1 MSPAASQTVRR
12 DGDQVFVPL
21 EVMLRVG
28 EATFAASGCNQ
39 AEAKTI
45 ITRLAGANL
54 RGHDSHGVIR
64 IPRYV
69 QWIDEGRQ
77 IPNQTVD
84 ILLDQPAFAIVDGRF
99 GFGQSIGEQ
108 TVDIGVAKAKQHG
121 VAMTALRN
129 SGHLGRIGD
138 WAERAAA
145 AGIVSI
151 HMVNVRGSLI
161 VAPFGGIDRR
171 GSTNPFCAG
180 IPMPAGEDPI
190 VLDFATSL
198 VAEGKALVALKG
210 GKPLPPG
217 ALVDADGTLTADPK
231 PLYGETPAG
240 QYPDPSKGPG
250 ALTAFGDHKGFG
262 MNFLMEMM
270 AGALTGSGTA
280 GALDEPEMR
289 PFCNGMFSIYV
300 NLDAVT
306 AVPSHLGPS
315 FAEEVR
321 SYVTFVKSARPT
333 EPGGEVLVP
342 GEKEKRTLIDRTE
355 TGLPLAAQAWDDI
368 VATARAKGVNDT
380 GLG

>member
-1 MSPAASQTVRR
+1 MSAVRR
-12 DGDQVFVPL
+12 DGNQVFVPVD
-21 EVMLRVG
+21 VMQRIG
-28 EATFAASGCNQ
+28 KATFEASGCSSQ
-39 AEAKTI
+39 EADTI

-64 IPRYV
+64 LPRYV
-69 QWIDEGRQ
+69 QWIGEGRQ
-77 IPNQTVD
+77 IPNQTIEV
-84 ILLDQPAFAIVDGRF
+84 LLDQPSFAVIDGRF

-108 TVDIGVAKAKQHG
+108 TVDIGVAKAKEHG

-145 AGIVSI
+145 HGIVSI

-180 IPMPAGEDPI
+180 IPMPDGEDPI
-190 VLDFATSL
+190 ILDFATSL

-217 ALVDADGTLTADPK
+217 ALVDADGSITSDPK
-231 PLYGETPAG
+231 PLYGETPPG
-240 QYPDPSKGPG
+240 QYPDPAKGPG
-250 ALTAFGDHKGFG
+250 ALRAFGDHKGFG

-280 GALDEPEMR
+280 GALGEDKLR

-300 NLDAVT
+300 DLGAVT
-306 AVPSHLGPS
+306 GVPSHLGHP

-321 SYVTFVKSARPT
+321 NYVAFVKSARPT
-333 EPGGEVLVP
+333 EPGGQVLIP
-342 GEKEKRTLIDRTE
+342 GEKEKMTMAERLE
-355 TGLPLAAQAWDDI
+355 TGLPLAAEAWDDI
-368 VATARAKGVNDT
+368 VATARSKGVNDVE
-380 GLG
+380 LG